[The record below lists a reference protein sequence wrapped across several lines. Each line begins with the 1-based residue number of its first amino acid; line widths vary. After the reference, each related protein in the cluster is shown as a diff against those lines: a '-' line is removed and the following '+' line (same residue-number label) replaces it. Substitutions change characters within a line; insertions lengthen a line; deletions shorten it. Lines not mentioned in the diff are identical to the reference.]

1 MTVKR
6 ALLSALLVITAL
18 PASAAAQQPVPPP
31 NSDNYLDSYLLNN
44 GSPIISGD
52 VRAIAVDTTNY
63 TLQDDMFV
71 PAGQPAQGGPREPRV
86 CEGYTN
92 PSSYANTVW
101 AAFQSRDYGTMEISA
116 ASGTFDEVIRVVPFK
131 SLQDAAPILPGGCY
145 DDLGGSQETARGLV
159 FPKQWYA
166 VQVGGVSGT
175 TAPQGGPMQVKFDLQ
190 APPTVAADSALFWS
204 KPPLRVTSLT
214 VQGVTKGAK
223 VTLTCTKGACKKATH
238 TARKPAWAKPLS
250 AVGLSTVRMKNGSGA
265 GGASTIRPFKAVAH
279 AAKTKFTLM
288 KNRRVKKGQTI
299 TVRVTAPGFIG
310 RYFFWKVKA
319 GAVSNKKI
327 SCMNPGSTKP
337 HKLGTCHG

>member
-1 MTVKR
+1 MTVRR
-6 ALLSALLVITAL
+6 ALLSALLVLAAL

-31 NSDNYLDSYLLNN
+31 NSDDYLDSYLLNN
-44 GSPIISGD
+44 GNPIIGGD

-71 PAGQPAQGGPREPRV
+71 PAGQPSQGGPSEPRV
-86 CEGYTN
+86 CEDSGA
-92 PSSYANTVW
+92 PYANTVW

-131 SLQDAAPILPGGCY
+131 SLQDAAPILPGGCF
-145 DDLGGSQETARGLV
+145 DDLGGSQQTARGII

-166 VQVGGVSGT
+166 VQVGGVKAG
-175 TAPQGGPMQVKFDLQ
+175 TAPVGGPMQVKFDLQ
-190 APPTVAADSALFWS
+190 APPTVSADAALFWS

-214 VQGVTKGAK
+214 VQGVTRGAK

-238 TARKPAWAKPLS
+238 TAHKPIWAKPLS
-250 AVGLSTVRMKNGSGA
+250 AVGFSGVRMKNGAGA
-265 GGASTIRPFKAVAH
+265 GGASTIRAFKPVAH

-288 KNRRVKKGQTI
+288 KNRKVKKGQTI